1 MAEWTFQI
9 SAFFCGNQVAGSRH
23 GFADNSIEAARQLC
37 LKRALLVRI
46 DPEENQRLEDY
57 IPIGARPILRGELF
71 GSGSVTQDS
80 CFGCCC
86 CVHVKD
92 AMQGGPQPI
101 YKWSYKL

>member
-1 MAEWTFQI
+1 MDLSLT
-9 SAFFCGNQVAGSRH
+9 SFFRGNQVAGSRH
-23 GFADNSIEAARQLC
+23 GFADNSIDAARQLC

-46 DPEENQRLEDY
+46 DPEENQRLEDDF
-57 IPIGARPILRGELF
+57 PIGGPTYFEGA
-71 GSGSVTQDS
+71 SCSVQGSVTQDS

-86 CVHVKD
+86 CVHVND

>member
-9 SAFFCGNQVAGSRH
+9 SAFFRGNQVAGSRH

-46 DPEENQRLEDY
+46 DPEENQRLE
-57 IPIGARPILRGELF
+57 GA
-71 GSGSVTQDS
+71 SCSVQGSVTQDS
-80 CFGCCC
+80 CFGCC